1 MYIFLQ
7 RRVCYIKLCFLKKL
21 YQTQV
26 IFPFLIFLVFLS
38 PLLVVL
44 SSLLGNY
51 SDNWTHLVTYVLD
64 SYIYNSI
71 FLVLGVS
78 VISLALGVGTAW
90 VISNYN
96 FSGRRLFDWALI
108 LPLAVPPYILA
119 YTFTGLFDSFG
130 SANNLVREI
139 FSLNPNYIFFP
150 NIRNIFGAIIVFSF
164 TLYPYIYLATR
175 MALINQSR
183 SILEVGKT
191 LGLNNLGIVFKLVLP
206 MIRPAIVAGLMLV
219 IMETLSDFGAVEH
232 FAIPTF
238 TTGIFRTWY
247 GLYDLQTAMQL
258 SSLLLIFVTFFIFL
272 ERLSRKNLS
281 YTSGAPVYGEMTQ
294 IKLKGF
300 KNIFASFICFI
311 PLFIGF
317 ILPILE
323 LLNWAINYKLD
334 FFNEEFIKNSVNTIY
349 LAILAALFCT
359 LLSLII
365 NFSIRL
371 KNNKFLPYMSSSLTL
386 GYAVPGLILAIGI
399 MQIFNFLD
407 NYIFYSYFNFI
418 ITGSIIGLIIAYII
432 KAYALSNSVIESGF
446 LRVSPFMDD
455 IAKTLNASNFKLL
468 KSIHLPL
475 LKTSFLTSIILVI
488 SEVIKELP
496 ATLILRPFNFD
507 TLAVST
513 YIYASE
519 ERMFE
524 AAAPSIAI
532 VLVGLVPIYFL
543 TKTIRTSRPGKRL
556 EDVKN

>member
-1 MYIFLQ
+1 MHF
-7 RRVCYIKLCFLKKL
+7 KKTL
-21 YQTQV
+21 SDPWV

-44 SSLLGNY
+44 SSLFGNY
-51 SDNWTHLVTYVLD
+51 SDNWTHLTTYVLD

-71 FLVLGVS
+71 FLILGVS

-139 FSLNPNYIFFP
+139 FSLNSNYIFFP

-294 IKLKGF
+294 IELKGF
-300 KNIFASFICFI
+300 KNIFASIICFI

-323 LLNWAINYKLD
+323 LMNWAINYKLD

-418 ITGSIIGLIIAYII
+418 ITGSIFGLIIAYII

-468 KSIHLPL
+468 RSIHLPL

-532 VLVGLVPIYFL
+532 VLVGLVPIFFL
-543 TKTIRTSRPGKRL
+543 TKTIRSSRPGKKS

>member
-1 MYIFLQ
+1 VF
-7 RRVCYIKLCFLKKL
+7 FKKTL
-21 YQTQV
+21 SDPWV